1 LQPPPLPKVSSETRG
16 STGKAPIPD
25 KEKEAVRK
33 QEQEG
38 ISPFA
43 LQKPK
48 AEATCPSRAET
59 PTTSIVTSKNPS
71 PKAEATASSTTETP
85 TTSIVASKNPSPKA
99 EATVSSTTEQPYTQV
114 VSKKKRRQRKNS
126 GG

>member
-1 LQPPPLPKVSSETRG
+1 LQPPPLPKASSETRL
-16 STGKAPIPD
+16 STRKAPIPD

-43 LQKPK
+43 LQKPE

-59 PTTSIVTSKNPS
+59 PTTSIVT
-71 PKAEATASSTTETP
+71 
-85 TTSIVASKNPSPKA
+85 SKNPSPKA